1 MSQQVAQPMSRIDA
15 RVPLHVR
22 DRIDY
27 AASLQ
32 GRTRTDFLV
41 SAALEKAD
49 MIIEN
54 ENIIRLNRQEQ
65 LRLAHALAGES
76 TLELSDFVQ
85 QVAKEYRERV
95 SRS

>member
-1 MSQQVAQPMSRIDA
+1 MSQQVALPMSRIDA

-49 MIIEN
+49 NIIEN

-65 LRLAHALAGES
+65 QRLAQALAAES
-76 TLELSDFVQ
+76 TPDLSDFVR
-85 QVAKEYRERV
+85 QVAKEYGERV